1 MSAVPEKQN
10 SGCFKIGLQVIVI
23 ILAFLLTV
31 GIGLIGISLYTA
43 NQAVVK
49 PIEALVRGIGLG
61 ATPEIRPDPITIV
74 RQINDLARLE
84 TASYKA
90 QKIISAEQGTD
101 ALFGILQEK
110 LTFVAVGEV
119 IAGVDLSKMQS
130 ADLQAATF
138 QTVTIRIPP
147 AELLVTKLD
156 NQQSYIQDW
165 EKGILKSHNPELET
179 QVRQV
184 AETQIRDAALA
195 DGILTKAQQNAQ
207 TVLTNFLKGVGFK
220 AVVFAE
226 GEIAPINPKDL
237 ELPKGFL
244 LTPNP

>member
-1 MSAVPEKQN
+1 MSAVPEKQGN
-10 SGCFKIGLQVIVI
+10 GCLKIGLQLLLIVFAFALTLVVIT
-23 ILAFLLTV
+23 F
-31 GIGLIGISLYTA
+31 YTA
-43 NQAVVK
+43 NQTVVK

-74 RQINDLARLE
+74 RQINNLARLE
-84 TASYKA
+84 TASYQA

-101 ALFGILQEK
+101 VLFGILQEK

-119 IAGVDLSKMQS
+119 IAGVDLSKMQA
-130 ADLQAATF
+130 ADLQATTF
-138 QTVTIRIPP
+138 QTVTIRMPP

-156 NQQSYIQDW
+156 NEQSYIQDW
-165 EKGILKSHNPELET
+165 EKGILKTHNPELET

-195 DGILTKAQQNAQ
+195 DGILVKAQQNAQ
-207 TVLTNFLKGVGFK
+207 TVLTNFIKGVGFQS
-220 AVVFAE
+220 VIFVE
-226 GEIAPINPKDL
+226 HEIPPITAKEL

>member
-1 MSAVPEKQN
+1 MSAVPEKQGN
-10 SGCFKIGLQVIVI
+10 GCLKIGLQLLLIVFAFALTLVVIT
-23 ILAFLLTV
+23 F
-31 GIGLIGISLYTA
+31 YTA
-43 NQAVVK
+43 NQTVVK

-74 RQINDLARLE
+74 RQINNLARLE
-84 TASYKA
+84 TASYQA

-101 ALFGILQEK
+101 VLFGILQEK

-119 IAGVDLSKMQS
+119 IAGVDLSKLQS

-184 AETQIRDAALA
+184 AEIQIRDAALA

-207 TVLTNFLKGVGFK
+207 TVLTNFFKGVGFK

-226 GEIAPINPKDL
+226 GDIAPINPKEL